1 MIQQRG
7 RRGQEFC
14 KMKSSGELSLNNV
27 STLII
32 TEKYIFKWLEKE
44 KKTEDQDRVLIP
56 LLISSSGNYYIS

>member
-1 MIQQRG
+1 
-7 RRGQEFC
+7 
-14 KMKSSGELSLNNV
+14 MKSSGELSLNNV

-56 LLISSSGNYYIS
+56 LLISSSGNYYISWASVSSCKMRN